1 MFGVGS
7 GATIA
12 VMAAAADSRIKAID
26 LLNLWGD
33 WPVWMAKSKVV
44 PENERPGFSKPEFL
58 KKIAG
63 FDPIFLLPQLKT
75 PRIRLS
81 QLNDDFARTPEEAK
95 KKIEAALPSTAESHR
110 FQNNI
115 KFYSTAAS
123 DGRGFDWIKQQL
135 KPAEGLPT
143 NAASKKPAAR
153 SSTKVYENEG
163 HSFQE

>member
-1 MFGVGS
+1 
-7 GATIA
+7 
-12 VMAAAADSRIKAID
+12 
-26 LLNLWGD
+26 
-33 WPVWMAKSKVV
+33 VV

-75 PRIRLS
+75 PRIRLN

-110 FQNNI
+110 FEDNI

-153 SSTKVYENEG
+153 SST
-163 HSFQE
+163 